1 MGIVASDAK
10 IIIQIKI
17 VSWNCYFSPHLYF
30 SKEQD
35 LLSSSLDIFLWKT
48 YNDTMILMKGTNS
61 LKPFLTP
68 EEVRRK
74 MKWKSIWTVYRN
86 IKSGKLK
93 AIIAPKY
100 LIEESELKRF
110 IKRHKIK

>member
-1 MGIVASDAK
+1 MKRAK
-10 IIIQIKI
+10 
-17 VSWNCYFSPHLYF
+17 
-30 SKEQD
+30 
-35 LLSSSLDIFLWKT
+35 
-48 YNDTMILMKGTNS
+48 S

-68 EEVRRK
+68 EEVKRK

-100 LIEESELKRF
+100 LIPESEFKRF
-110 IKRHKIK
+110 IKKHKAK